1 MTMPE
6 KRQSPEKLLQRVQ
19 EEERKQQRGKLKIYL
34 GAAPGVGKTYEMLH
48 DALEERSKGLDVVIG
63 VVESH
68 GRQEIESM
76 FKNFET
82 LPKQVIDYHGKK
94 LLEFDLN
101 AALKRQPGLI
111 LIDEMA
117 HTNAPDLQH
126 AKRWQDIKELLDR
139 GINVYTTLNVQHI
152 ESLKDDVSQII
163 HAPIKETVPDSM
175 IDEANT
181 IELVDLPPDELLKRL
196 HAGKIYIANQAEL
209 AAELFFREGNLIALR
224 ELALR
229 TTAQRV
235 GKQVLFYRQG
245 QGISHIWPTKDKIL
259 VCVGPDAESLK
270 LIRSAS
276 RMAKSLHAEWIAVY
290 VDTSQ
295 SNISEEIRNNAIQ
308 NLRFAEQQGAE
319 TRVLFGFDIVKE
331 VMNFAREENVT
342 QIMLWRHI
350 RKRWRDLVF
359 RNLADE
365 MVRSSGEI
373 DVYIMTGEPG
383 EVKSS
388 KIIPS
393 KKSVPWKIYGIS
405 MGIITLATII
415 DFLLYPFAA
424 TTNLVMVYLLGV
436 TFISL
441 FGQIGPSILASVLS
455 VLAYDF
461 FFIPPFYSFAVT
473 DIQYFFTLIVML
485 LVAQVISQLTILK
498 RSQAEAARLNERQT
512 SILYKLSRQLARTRG
527 TDKLLNTGVKYIAV
541 AFNAKVIAL
550 LPKNNHLIVRSA
562 SNGIEKKLSPKEI
575 SIAQWSY
582 DLGQVAGKGTDTL
595 SGADSFY
602 MPLIGKKKTLG
613 VLQITS
619 NLPNHL
625 FTSVQ
630 MRLLDICGNQIALAI
645 EVDRSQNKDI

>member
-1 MTMPE
+1 MPE